1 MAADRHDASPDDRT
15 GWPRWERI
23 SEAEARAAL
32 GNDVFDEMLVE
43 ITAMGRES
51 AARYRAAGWPVI
63 DQT

>member
-1 MAADRHDASPDDRT
+1 MAAARHDASPDDHT

-32 GNDVFDEMLVE
+32 GDDVFDEMLVE
-43 ITAMGRES
+43 IGTMGRAS
-51 AARYRAAGWPVI
+51 AERYRAAGWPVV